1 MFKSTI
7 FNQRMVAVSFL
18 YTIRLNKLI
27 KMKSIIIL
35 IFLIVIVNN
44 RKHRNLKKDREI
56 IDENKNK

>member
-1 MFKSTI
+1 
-7 FNQRMVAVSFL
+7 
-18 YTIRLNKLI
+18 
-27 KMKSIIIL
+27 MKSIIIL